1 MRQDT
6 LISSIDGNPRYSVRK
21 EGWANR
27 WDYAPREDLLCSEKG
42 EQFLNYWKA
51 WEIKY
56 SDDGFNYK
64 EIGVVTDFNGD
75 IPTATIH
82 HGDFEKTMTGASLAE
97 VCTKVIEVH
106 EELLRKAE
114 AKAEAKAKAEAEK
127 EEAEYLAYCKEVEK
141 AEAEAEVEAEVEEVE
156 IPLSKI
162 PFLNFTPKQHKL
174 FEKEWVADYIDV
186 TGCKKAVAKNQY
198 EVWVNQEGWQ
208 SRDSWI

>member
-21 EGWANR
+21 EGWASR

-42 EQFLNYWKA
+42 EDFLNYWKA

-56 SDDGFNYK
+56 SDNGFNYK
-64 EIGVVTDFNGD
+64 EIGLVTDFNGD

-82 HGDFEKTMTGASLAE
+82 HGEVEETITGSSLSE
-97 VCTKVIEVH
+97 VCSKVIEVY

-114 AKAEAKAKAEAEK
+114 AKAEAKAKAEEAK

-141 AEAEAEVEAEVEEVE
+141 AEAEVEEVE

-162 PFLNFTPKQHKL
+162 PFLNFTETQHKL

-198 EVWVNQEGWQ
+198 IVWVNQEGWQ
-208 SRDSWI
+208 SRDAWI

>member
-21 EGWANR
+21 EGWASR
-27 WDYAPREDLLCSEKG
+27 WDYAPREDLLCSYKG

-82 HGDFEKTMTGASLAE
+82 HGDVEKTMTGSSLSE
-97 VCTKVIEVH
+97 VCSKVIEVH

-114 AKAEAKAKAEAEK
+114 AKAEAKAK
-127 EEAEYLAYCKEVEK
+127 
-141 AEAEAEVEAEVEEVE
+141 AEVEEVE

-174 FEKEWVADYIDV
+174 FEKEWVADFIDV
-186 TGCKKAVAKNQY
+186 TGCKKSVAKNQY
-198 EVWVNQEGWQ
+198 EVYVNQEGWQ
-208 SRDSWI
+208 SRDPWI